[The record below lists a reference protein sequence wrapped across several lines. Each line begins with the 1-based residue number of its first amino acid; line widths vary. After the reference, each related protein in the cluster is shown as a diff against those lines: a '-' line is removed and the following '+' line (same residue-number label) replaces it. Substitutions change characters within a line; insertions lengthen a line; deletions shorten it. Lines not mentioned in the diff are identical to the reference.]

1 MGLVKMGWVGLDG
14 TKLRANASRHQ
25 AMSYDWL
32 VEREPVLAAEV
43 DRLRTLIAEMF
54 ADAEATDLA
63 EDARFG
69 ADGRQ
74 GDLPGELARR
84 ETRLAKMRAAK
95 HDLETEAADRARAA
109 AQTRAQT
116 RARDR
121 HAGGGP
127 HPDPTPGHG
136 EHGEQDGGSGASGE
150 LAVRAAGDPAAAAAR
165 PTPRAQRN
173 FTDPES
179 RIMKNADGRSCQPT
193 TPKPSSMTPTRSSSP
208 LTWTTAPPTIPSSPQ
223 CSTWPRPTPGSR
235 HVRPLPTPA
244 TAHTPTWPPQPN
256 ARPNTAPRR

>member
-116 RARDR
+116 RA
-121 HAGGGP
+121 
-127 HPDPTPGHG
+127 TPVV
-136 EHGEQDGGSGASGE
+136 A
-150 LAVRAAGDPAAAAAR
+150 
-165 PTPRAQRN
+165 
-173 FTDPES
+173 
-179 RIMKNADGRSCQPT
+179 
-193 TPKPSSMTPTRSSSP
+193 PTRTQP
-208 LTWTTAPPTIPSSPQ
+208 
-223 CSTWPRPTPGSR
+223 
-235 HVRPLPTPA
+235 PA
-244 TAHTPTWPPQPN
+244 TASTASRMAGAGRVGSWRCAPPGT
-256 ARPNTAPRR
+256 RRRPRRARHRGRSATSPTPSPGS